1 MKSFFT
7 VWYLLLLVFSAGL
20 GAQHAH
26 PSDGKSNGAAQAL
39 PATGEYTFRIHT
51 RNPRCQQYFNA
62 AIAMIYGFNHDE
74 AQRLFAR
81 AAELDP
87 ASPMPHWGMA
97 LSLGS
102 HINNDPEAE
111 RERKAWEAISRARA
125 LTGGAPAHERRYV
138 EALAARY
145 SGDAKA
151 DRKQLARNYAAA
163 MAALHRDY
171 PDDPDAATLYA
182 ESLMN
187 LNPWK
192 YWAFDGSP
200 TEGTLAFVGVLEGVL
215 RRWPE
220 HPGANHYY
228 IHAVEA
234 SPNPERALAAANR
247 LGKLV
252 PAAGHLVHMP
262 SHIYA
267 RLGMWDGAASSNAA
281 AVGVDRS
288 YLKGKPGDGLYP
300 LMYYPHNIHF
310 LLYAQGAAG
319 QCAAA
324 AGTGR
329 ELVAQ
334 VGPGLEA
341 MPMLQGFVAY
351 VYQLSVWCPGVPLA
365 APLAEKYAL
374 AGVAYQYARGTRLA
388 WGRDLAG
395 ARGALESLR
404 AAAGKVAPE
413 TIYEAAYT
421 SAYLTVARAALEARI
436 ADASGD
442 LAGAAVLW
450 REAVAAQD
458 TLRYDEPPV
467 WYYQVRQSLG
477 AVLLRA
483 GKLAEAEAVL
493 RESLRLQARDGRALF
508 LLWKVLAAQGR
519 EREAALVEAEFR
531 AAWKGTGVLKVEEL

>member
-1 MKSFFT
+1 MWF
-7 VWYLLLLVFSAGL
+7 LLLFVFSAGL
-20 GAQHAH
+20 WAQHAH
-26 PSDGKSNGAAQAL
+26 TTDGKVAAAAQAL
-39 PATGEYTFRIHT
+39 PATGEYTLRIHT
-51 RNPRCQQYFNA
+51 KNPRCQQYFNA

-74 AQRLFAR
+74 AQRLFTK

-102 HINNDPEAE
+102 HINNEPEAE
-111 RERKAWEAISRARA
+111 REKRAWEAISRAKA
-125 LTGGAPAHERRYV
+125 LTAGAPVHERRYV

-145 SGDAKA
+145 SGDPKA

-192 YWAFDGSP
+192 YWGFDGTP
-200 TEGTLAFVGVLEGVL
+200 AEGTAEFVGVLEGVL

-267 RLGMWDGAASSNAA
+267 RLGMWDGAASANSS
-281 AVGVDRS
+281 AVGVDRA
-288 YLKGKPGDGLYP
+288 YLKGKPADGLYP

-319 QCAAA
+319 QCTAA

-329 ELVAQ
+329 ELVTQ

-341 MPMLQGFVAY
+341 MSMLQGFVAY

-365 APLAEKYAL
+365 APLGEKYAL
-374 AGVAYQYARGTRLA
+374 AAVAYQYARGTRLA
-388 WGRDLAG
+388 WGRDLTG
-395 ARGALESLR
+395 ARGALTLLR
-404 AAAGKVAPE
+404 AAAEKVAPE

-436 ADASGD
+436 SDAAGD
-442 LAGAAVLW
+442 LEGAAAFW

-458 TLRYDEPPV
+458 TLRYDEPPI

-483 GKLAEAEAVL
+483 GKLGEAEAVL
-493 RESLRLQARDGRALF
+493 RESLRLQPRDGRALF
-508 LLWKVLAAQGR
+508 LLWKALGAQGR
-519 EREAALVEAEFR
+519 QREADLVEAEFR
-531 AAWKGTGVLKVEEL
+531 AAWKGAGVLKIEEL

>member
-1 MKSFFT
+1 MRFLMMIIVSM
-7 VWYLLLLVFSAGL
+7 AA

-26 PSDGKSNGAAQAL
+26 TSNGKGATAAMAL
-39 PATGEYTFRIHT
+39 PATGAYAVRIHT
-51 RNPRCQQYFNA
+51 GNPACQQYFNA
-62 AIAMIYGFNHDE
+62 GLAMIYGFNHDE

-81 AAELDP
+81 AAELDGK
-87 ASPMPHWGMA
+87 SPMPHWGMA

-102 HINNDPEAE
+102 HINNEPEAT
-111 RERKAWEAISRARA
+111 RERKAWEAIARART
-125 LTGGAPAHERRYV
+125 LTAGSPPHERRYV
-138 EALAARY
+138 EALSARY
-145 SGDAKA
+145 SADPKD

-192 YWAFDGSP
+192 YWGADGKP
-200 TEGTLAFVGVLEGVL
+200 AEGTLEFIGVLESVL

-267 RLGMWDGAASSNAA
+267 RLGLWDPAAASNAA
-281 AVGVDRS
+281 AVAVDRA
-288 YLKGKPGDGLYP
+288 YLKGKPADGLYP

-310 LLYAQGAAG
+310 LLYAQGAQG

-324 AGTGR
+324 AESGKQ
-329 ELVAQ
+329 LVAQ
-334 VGPGLEA
+334 VSPGLDA
-341 MPMLQGFVAY
+341 MPMLQAFAAYTYQLPVSCPSLPLQAAPPEKHVLSSVAY
-351 VYQLSVWCPGVPLA
+351 Y
-365 APLAEKYAL
+365 
-374 AGVAYQYARGTRLA
+374 YARGTRAA
-388 WGRDLAG
+388 WAKNAAG
-395 ARGALESLR
+395 ARSDLALLR
-404 AAAGKVAPE
+404 AASARVAPE
-413 TIYEAAYT
+413 TIYEPAYTAAYL
-421 SAYLTVARAALEARI
+421 AVATASLEARI
-436 ADASGD
+436 AEAEGD
-442 LAGAAVLW
+442 LPRAKDEWLAAVK
-450 REAVAAQD
+450 AQD
-458 TLRYDEPPV
+458 VLRYDEPPI

-483 GKLAEAEAVL
+483 GKLVEAEAIL
-493 RESLRLQARDGRALF
+493 RESLQKQARDGRVLF
-508 LLWKVLAAQGR
+508 LLWKALAAQGK
-519 EREAALVEAEFR
+519 EREAHLVEQEFR
-531 AAWKGTGVLKVEEL
+531 SVWKGLHLPKVEEL

>member
-1 MKSFFT
+1 MIWFLMVLIST
-7 VWYLLLLVFSAGL
+7 AA

-26 PSDGKSNGAAQAL
+26 STDSNGTAASTAL
-39 PATGEYTFRIHT
+39 PATGVYSMRIHT
-51 RNPRCQQYFNA
+51 SNPRCQEYFNA
-62 AIAMIYGFNHDE
+62 GLAMIYGFNHDE

-81 AAELDP
+81 AAELD
-87 ASPMPHWGMA
+87 AKSPMPHWGMA

-102 HINNDPEAE
+102 HINNEPESA
-111 RERKAWEAISRARA
+111 REQKAWEAIARARA
-125 LTGGAPAHERRYV
+125 LTAGAPKHEQRYV
-138 EALAARY
+138 EALGARY
-145 SGDAKA
+145 SADPKE
-151 DRKQLARNYAAA
+151 DRKQLARNYSLA
-163 MAALHRDY
+163 MAALHREY

-192 YWAFDGSP
+192 FWTADGQP
-200 TEGTLAFVGVLEGVL
+200 AEGTLEFVGVLEGVL

-267 RLGMWDGAASSNAA
+267 RMGHWDPASSSNAS
-281 AVGVDRS
+281 AVAVDRA
-288 YLKGKPGDGLYP
+288 YLKGKPADGLYP

-310 LLYAQGAAG
+310 LLYAQGAQG
-319 QCAAA
+319 QCGAAA
-324 AGTGR
+324 RTGR

-334 VGPGLEA
+334 VSPGLDA

-351 VYQLSVWCPGVPLA
+351 TYQLSVWCPEVALPA
-365 APLAEKYAL
+365 APLEKFAL
-374 AGVAYQYARGTRLA
+374 SSVAYQYAKGTRLA
-388 WGRDLAG
+388 WRKDVAG
-395 ARGALESLR
+395 ARASLVSLK
-404 AAAGKVAPE
+404 AAAGRVAPE
-413 TIYEAAYT
+413 TIYEPAYT
-421 SAYLTVARAALEARI
+421 VAYLTVATSALEARI
-436 ADASGD
+436 ADAEGN
-442 LAGAAVLW
+442 LPAAVEHW
-450 REAVAAQD
+450 QAAVKAQD
-458 TLRYDEPPV
+458 SLRYDEPPI

-483 GKLAEAEAVL
+483 GKLTEAEVVL
-493 RESLRLQARDGRALF
+493 RESLQKQARDGRALF
-508 LLWKVLAAQGR
+508 LLWKTLAAQGR
-519 EREAALVEAEFR
+519 EHDAELVEREFKS
-531 AAWKGTGVLKVEEL
+531 AWKGLAVLRAEEL